1 MAWHP
6 RAALHSTTMCLARR
20 TSRIFVLGYACLQA
34 ALQPG
39 WPVLGDTVELADGR
53 VLEGR
58 FAILTG
64 VAVDPATAEFRGETG
79 GPVLMCDDELTRTM
93 VSKRRVTRVEPGA
106 AGTGQETVR
115 VPQRVPDAGRRVAA
129 VGGVVDATP
138 FDEFGRRIISLA
150 TASGRVDIVQGITR
164 ITPRWTSL
172 EGILTEQPVILDQ
185 RVATS
190 SIPRDVLRRV
200 IDQQIDRTN
209 PDERLRI
216 VRLLLQSDRFD
227 EARQEIDEV
236 LADFPDLAD
245 LTEERRRLGE
255 LAATRL
261 LDEILLRGA
270 AGQDRFAMRLLEQ
283 FPTTHAGGEVLER
296 VREARD
302 SYRDRQA
309 RAGRLVEAL
318 RSKARA
324 IGDEEQAAAIGRM
337 LDELT
342 AELSFATLER
352 LSTFER
358 LGTDPETPP
367 DRAVALG
374 ITSWL
379 VGAAAATDN
388 LKLALSAAR
397 VRDLLREYLRAQEP
411 GERTQIRTALRSEEA
426 FDAATV
432 AGLARQM
439 RPPLD
444 PPPALAPGYHV
455 VTVPGHD
462 GAPPIACHVQ
472 LPPEYDPLRSYPAV
486 VTLHAVST
494 TPLQQIDW
502 WAGLPGPDGIRQGQ
516 ATRHGTIV
524 IAPAWIRAG
533 QTTYD
538 YSARE
543 HAAVLGSLREVMSRF
558 SIDSDRVFL
567 SGHSLGGDAA
577 WDIGLAHPDL
587 WAGLVA
593 IAPTAGKYVN
603 HYWRNARTLPIYI
616 VGGELDGASIARN
629 GMDLDRCFAK
639 GFDTTYVEYRGRG
652 HEHFSDEILRI
663 FAWMQSRHRDF
674 FPRTIEVVSMRP
686 WDRFFWWI
694 EMAGAPSRTVVLPS
708 QWPPPKD
715 IRPFTIEGKA
725 TAGNALAVRCGA
737 EQVKIWLSPEF
748 VDFTTPLTVTLDG
761 RKLAGDVPTVDI
773 DVLLEDLR
781 RRGDRRHP
789 FWAVVELT
797 RGNRP

>member
-1 MAWHP
+1 MLLCTSLP
-6 RAALHSTTMCLARR
+6 VFLHAGWLAR
-20 TSRIFVLGYACLQA
+20 
-34 ALQPG
+34 
-39 WPVLGDTVELADGR
+39 GDTVELADGR

-58 FAILTG
+58 FAILSG

-93 VSKRRVTRVEPGA
+93 VSKRRVVRVEPGA
-106 AGTGQETVR
+106 VGMGQEIVR
-115 VPQRVPDAGRRVAA
+115 VPQRVPEAGRRVAA
-129 VGGVVDATP
+129 VGGLVEATP
-138 FDEFGRRIISLA
+138 FDEFGRRIIALA
-150 TASGRVDIVQGITR
+150 TTSGRIDLVQGITR

-172 EGILTEQPVILDQ
+172 EGILTDQPVILDQ

-190 SIPRDVLRRV
+190 SIPRAVLRRV

-227 EARQEIDEV
+227 EARQELDEV
-236 LADFPDLAD
+236 LADFPNLAD
-245 LTEERRRLGE
+245 LDEERRRLGE
-255 LAATRL
+255 LAAARL

-283 FPTTHAGGEVLER
+283 FPPENAGGEVLER

-309 RAGRLVEAL
+309 RAGRLVETL
-318 RSKARA
+318 RGRARA
-324 IGDEEQAAAIGRM
+324 IGDEQESAAVGRM

-358 LGTDPETPP
+358 LGTDTETPA

-374 ITSWL
+374 ISGWL
-379 VGAAAATDN
+379 LGAAAATDN

-397 VRDLLREYLRAQEP
+397 VRDLLRSYLRADEP
-411 GERTQIRTALRSEEA
+411 AERTRIRAALRSEEA

-439 RPPLD
+439 RPPFD
-444 PPPALAPGYHV
+444 PPPALAAGYHV
-455 VTVPGHD
+455 VTVPGGGD
-462 GAPPIACHVQ
+462 APPFECHVQ

-486 VTLHAVST
+486 VTLHAAST
-494 TPLQQIDW
+494 TPLQQLDW
-502 WAGLPGPDGIRQGQ
+502 WAGLPGPDGVRQGQ
-516 ATRHGTIV
+516 AARHGTVV
-524 IAPAWIRAG
+524 IAPAWMRAG
-533 QTTYD
+533 QTAYE

-543 HAAVLGSLREVMSRF
+543 HAAVLDALRAVTGRF

-577 WDIGLAHPDL
+577 WDIALAHPDL
-587 WAGLVA
+587 WAGIVA
-593 IAPTAGKYVN
+593 IAPAAGKYVN
-603 HYWRNARTLPIYI
+603 HYWRNACTLPIYI
-616 VGGELDGASIARN
+616 VGGELDGVSIARN

-663 FAWMQSRHRDF
+663 FAWMQSRRRDF
-674 FPRTIEVVSMRP
+674 FPRSIEAVSMRP

-715 IRPFTIEGKA
+715 IRAFTIEGKA
-725 TAGNALAVRCGA
+725 TAGHTLAVRCGA

-748 VDFTTPLTVTLDG
+748 VDFTAPLLITLDG
-761 RKLAGDVPTVDI
+761 RKLTGDVPAADI

-789 FWAVVELT
+789 FWAVAEWPKT
-797 RGNRP
+797 GRSTTD

>member
-1 MAWHP
+1 MP
-6 RAALHSTTMCLARR
+6 RLSVLTCSALWILVGVTLEPAAPAR
-20 TSRIFVLGYACLQA
+20 
-34 ALQPG
+34 
-39 WPVLGDTVELADGR
+39 GDTVELADGR

-58 FAILTG
+58 FAILAG
-64 VAVDPATAEFRGETG
+64 VAIDPATAEFRGETG
-79 GPVLMCDDELTRTM
+79 GPILMCDDELTRTM
-93 VSKRRVTRVEPGA
+93 VSKRRVVKVEPGA
-106 AGTGQETVR
+106 TGVGQETVK
-115 VPQRVPDAGRRVAA
+115 VPQRVPEAGRRVAA
-129 VGGVVDATP
+129 VGGLVEATP
-138 FDEFGRRIISLA
+138 FDEFGRRIIALA
-150 TASGRVDIVQGITR
+150 TASGRIDIVQGITR
-164 ITPRWTSL
+164 ITPRWTRL
-172 EGILTEQPVILDQ
+172 EAILTDQPVLLDQ

-216 VRLLLQSDRFD
+216 VRLLLQSDRYD
-227 EARQEIDEV
+227 EARQELDEV
-236 LADFPDLAD
+236 LADFPNLAD
-245 LTEERRRLGE
+245 LAEEHRRLGE

-261 LDEILLRGA
+261 LDEILLRGR
-270 AGQDRFAMRLLEQ
+270 AGQDRFAMQLLER
-283 FPTTHAGGEVLER
+283 FPTVHAGGEVLER

-309 RAGRLVEAL
+309 RAGRVVDTL
-318 RSKARA
+318 RSKARE
-324 IGDEEQAAAIGRM
+324 IEDEQETAAVGRM
-337 LDELT
+337 LEEIT

-358 LGTDPETPP
+358 LGTDPDTPA
-367 DRAVALG
+367 DRAVGLG
-374 ITSWL
+374 ISSWI

-388 LKLALSAAR
+388 LKLALSAVR
-397 VRDLLREYLRAQEP
+397 VRDLLREYLRGDGQ
-411 GERTQIRTALRSEEA
+411 GERTRIRAALGSEEA

-432 AGLARQM
+432 AALARQM

-444 PPPALAPGYHV
+444 PPPAQAPGYHV
-455 VTVPGHD
+455 VSVAGLDDEP
-462 GAPPIACHVQ
+462 AFECHVQ

-486 VTLHAVST
+486 VTLHAAWT

-516 ATRHGTIV
+516 AARHGTIV
-524 IAPAWIRAG
+524 IAPAWIRPG
-533 QTTYD
+533 QTAYE

-543 HAAVLGSLREVMSRF
+543 HAAVLNALRAVMARF
-558 SIDSDRVFL
+558 AIDSDRVFL
-567 SGHSLGGDAA
+567 SGHSTGGDAA
-577 WDIGLAHPDL
+577 WDIALAHPDL

-593 IAPTAGKYVN
+593 VAPSAGRYVN
-603 HYWRNARTLPIYI
+603 HYWRNARTLPIYV

-629 GMDLDRCFAK
+629 GMDLDRSFAK

-663 FAWMQSRHRDF
+663 FAWMQSRRRDF
-674 FPRTIEVVSMRP
+674 FPRSIEAVSMRP

-694 EMAGAPSRTVVLPS
+694 EMTGAPSRTVVLPS

-725 TAGNALAVRCGA
+725 TAGNTVAVRCGA
-737 EQVKIWLSPEF
+737 ERVKIWLSPEF
-748 VDFTTPLTVTLDG
+748 VDFTAPLTVTLDG
-761 RKLAGDVPTVDI
+761 RKLAADVPVADL

-781 RRGDRRHP
+781 RRGDRQHP
-789 FWAVVELT
+789 FWAVAEWP
-797 RGNRP
+797 RP

>member
-1 MAWHP
+1 MCPGHRSP
-6 RAALHSTTMCLARR
+6 RFALLLC
-20 TSRIFVLGYACLQA
+20 ACIQA
-34 ALQPG
+34 ALDPG
-39 WPVLGDTVELADGR
+39 GPARGDTVELADGR

-58 FAILTG
+58 FAILSG

-79 GPVLMCDDELTRTM
+79 GPVLMCDDDLTRTM
-93 VSKRRVTRVEPGA
+93 VSKRRVVRVEPGA
-106 AGTGQETVR
+106 VGMGQEIVR
-115 VPQRVPDAGRRVAA
+115 VPQRVPEAGRRVAA
-129 VGGVVDATP
+129 VGGVVEATP
-138 FDEFGRRIISLA
+138 FDEFGRRIITLA
-150 TASGRVDIVQGITR
+150 TASGRIDVVQGITR
-164 ITPRWTSL
+164 ITPRWTAL

-227 EARQEIDEV
+227 EARQELDEV
-236 LADFPDLAD
+236 LANFPDLAD
-245 LTEERRRLGE
+245 LAEERRRLGE

-283 FPTTHAGGEVLER
+283 FPTADAGGEVLER

-302 SYRDRQA
+302 SYRDRQS
-309 RAGRLVEAL
+309 RAGQLVEAL
-318 RSKARA
+318 RRRAGA
-324 IGDEEQAAAIGRM
+324 IGDEQEAAAVGRV

-342 AELSFATLER
+342 AGLSFATLER

-358 LGTDPETPP
+358 LGTDPDTPA

-374 ITSWL
+374 ISGWL
-379 VGAAAATDN
+379 LGAAAATDN
-388 LKLALSAAR
+388 LKLALSATR
-397 VRDLLREYLRAQEP
+397 VRDLLRDYLRAAEP
-411 GERTQIRTALRSEEA
+411 AARGRIRAALRSEEA

-455 VTVPGHD
+455 ITVPGRD
-462 GAPPIACHVQ
+462 DAPPFECHVQ
-472 LPPEYDPLRSYPAV
+472 LPPEYDPLRAYPAV
-486 VTLHAVST
+486 VTLHAAST
-494 TPLQQIDW
+494 TPPQQIDW
-502 WAGLPGPDGIRQGQ
+502 WSGLPGADGIRQGQ
-516 ATRHGTIV
+516 ATRYGTIV
-524 IAPAWIRAG
+524 IAPAWMRAG
-533 QTTYD
+533 QTAYE

-543 HAAVLGSLREVMSRF
+543 HAAVLGALRAVMGRF
-558 SIDSDRVFL
+558 AIDSDRVFL

-577 WDIGLAHPDL
+577 WDIALSHPDL

-593 IAPTAGKYVN
+593 VAPAAGRYVN

-639 GFDTTYVEYRGRG
+639 GFDATYVEYRGRG

-663 FAWMQSRHRDF
+663 FAWMQSRRRDF
-674 FPRTIEVVSMRP
+674 FPRSIEVVSMRP
-686 WDRFFWWI
+686 WDNFFWWI

-708 QWPPPKD
+708 HWPPPKD

-725 TAGNALAVRCGA
+725 AAGNALAVRCGA
-737 EQVKIWLSPEF
+737 EHVKIWLSPEL
-748 VDFTTPLTVTLDG
+748 VDFTAPLTITLDG
-761 RKLAGDVPTVDI
+761 RKLAGDVPTTDI

-781 RRGDRRHP
+781 RRGDRKHP
-789 FWAVVELT
+789 FWAMAEWPKT
-797 RGNRP
+797 RRPAAE